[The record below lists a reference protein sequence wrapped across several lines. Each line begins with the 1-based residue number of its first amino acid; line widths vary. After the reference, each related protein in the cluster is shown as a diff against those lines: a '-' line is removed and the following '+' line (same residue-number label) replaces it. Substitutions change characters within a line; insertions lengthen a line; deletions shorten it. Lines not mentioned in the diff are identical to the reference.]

1 MTYEAEYGTVL
12 FSRGHG
18 GGGGLFSTDTIITYC

>member
-1 MTYEAEYGTVL
+1 MKRNMERYYFPEDM
-12 FSRGHG
+12 